1 MMSMQTNDEEL
12 RKIDFSDI
20 PEMTDAQLSQL
31 QPSHVR
37 NQAKPMHRELPRS
50 LGREIGST
58 EGND

>member
-1 MMSMQTNDEEL
+1 MQTNDEEL

-37 NQAKPMHRELPRS
+37 NQAKHMRRELPES
-50 LGREIGST
+50 QSREIDST
-58 EGND
+58 DGKD

>member
-1 MMSMQTNDEEL
+1 MQTNDEEL

-20 PEMTDAQLSQL
+20 PEMTDAQLSQF

>member
-1 MMSMQTNDEEL
+1 MIEP
-12 RKIDFSDI
+12 KIDFSDI